1 MRQAFQTFRFSFL
14 GLCCLS
20 IFIIIAGCSDSF
32 APVSM
37 VESGTRTDSSIGM
50 EQGDGAAGG
59 PELFYFSDKH
69 KIKSCDIAN
78 CNATTSDVVDL
89 KDPYISLAL
98 TRTAT
103 HLYWISADL
112 KSEAQNA
119 SSDLVFGGEPAYA
132 KIQSCQIA
140 DCAGT
145 LADVLQMGSLSLFH
159 NMDIGV
165 APPPDCV
172 SCSYMKD
179 NGISSN
185 IELTVTGT
193 HLMMEQ
199 QFWRFETNPDD
210 SHKYT
215 LTKTR
220 TICEID
226 NCAET
231 FTN

>member
-1 MRQAFQTFRFSFL
+1 MRQTFQTFRFSFL

-32 APVSM
+32 APASM
-37 VESGTRTDSSIGM
+37 IEGTDRTASTVGM
-50 EQGDGAAGG
+50 EDGDTPAGS
-59 PELFYFSDKH
+59 PELFYFSDRH

-89 KDPYISLAL
+89 KNPNISLAL
-98 TRTAT
+98 THTAT

-119 SSDLVFGGEPAYA
+119 SSDLIFAGEPSYS
-132 KIQSCQIA
+132 KIQSCQVA

-145 LADVLQMGSLSLFH
+145 LSDVLQMGSLGLFH
-159 NMDIGV
+159 NMDIGT
-165 APPPDCV
+165 APPADCI

-179 NGISSN
+179 HGVSSN
-185 IELTVTGT
+185 IELTVTST

-199 QFWRFETNPDD
+199 QFWRFETNPDG

-220 TICEID
+220 TICQID

-231 FTN
+231 FE

>member
-1 MRQAFQTFRFSFL
+1 MRQNFQTFRFSFL
-14 GLCCLS
+14 GLCCLG
-20 IFIIIAGCSDSF
+20 IFIIIAGCSESL

-37 VESGTRTDSSIGM
+37 IENGTRTDSSIGM

-98 TRTAT
+98 TQSDT

-112 KSEAQNA
+112 KSEAQTA
-119 SSDLVFGGEPAYA
+119 SSDQIFAGEPSYS
-132 KIQSCQIA
+132 KIQTCQIA
-140 DCAGT
+140 DCAST
-145 LADVLQMGSLSLFH
+145 LSDVLQMASLNLFH
-159 NMDIGV
+159 NMGIGT
-165 APPPDCV
+165 APPEDCV

-185 IELTVTGT
+185 IELTATST
-193 HLMMEQ
+193 HLIMEQ
-199 QFWRFETNPDD
+199 QFWRFETNTDGL
-210 SHKYT
+210 HKYT

-220 TICEID
+220 TACQIA

-231 FTN
+231 LTF